1 MDVKIKMNVYWF
13 GRHLDKD
20 FGYVSDLLE
29 DSGFSGWL
37 LPYAVGVPDPFVRI
51 ARGLKTDQKLKYL
64 VAVRP
69 YNISPQYLLAIS
81 QSLDLIQED
90 RVRIN
95 FVPGLILND
104 SEKFFGGGGI
114 SEINDS
120 SSWEDRK
127 KYFCSYIEEF
137 YNLKT
142 KKPYTYVS
150 GFPDDL
156 CPQMSNFGD
165 CNIVSYG
172 RLFEGKLNNFKK
184 NGMIFFPVYKIEQF
198 KERMEHVK
206 QNGYSNIMI
215 HTDGDG
221 DFDLAL
227 EVFNEVK
234 KLKNQTL

>member
-1 MDVKIKMNVYWF
+1 MNIYWF
-13 GRHLDKD
+13 GRHDNKD
-20 FGYVSDLLE
+20 FEYVSDLLE
-29 DSGFSGWL
+29 DSGFFGWL
-37 LPYAVGVPDPFVRI
+37 LPYAAGLRDPFIRI
-51 ARGLKTDQKLKYL
+51 ARGLKTNQKLKYL

-81 QSLDLIQED
+81 HSLDLIQED

-95 FVPGLILND
+95 FVPGHIFND
-104 SEKFFGGGGI
+104 FEKFFGGSGI

-120 SSWEDRK
+120 SNWEDRK
-127 KYFCSYIEEF
+127 KYFCSYIEQF
-137 YNLKT
+137 YNLEIKKPY

-172 RLFEGKLNNFKK
+172 RLVEGKLNDLDK
-184 NGMIFFPVYKIEQF
+184 NKVIFFPVYKIEQF
-198 KERMEHVK
+198 KERMEHIK
-206 QNGYSNIMI
+206 QNGYNNIMI
-215 HTDGDG
+215 HTDGEK

-234 KLKNQTL
+234 KLKNQIT